1 MTRVIHLFEEDKNPM
16 KKKYLTQVP
25 IATILAL
32 LLVTPIGAVI
42 ADNAP
47 SLEITNLSGASYDFS
62 YAQLLAM
69 PKTNVSADLYCDGA
83 LVTYGNWGGVLLSY
97 LLTQAQ
103 VTSEVCS
110 IHFVASD
117 GYTVAIPIDLAMQPQ
132 IIVAYE
138 RDSQPLAE
146 GLRLIIPEANGGAWI
161 AMITSITMSTS
172 GTDYPPAISVGGGKE
187 NSPVST
193 QNSTPQP
200 SPYQQEV
207 PVKPK
212 PSTPENSSI
221 IQEATPTNVTYLNQ
235 SAINPQ
241 VSNQS
246 LNLQTSIYLIVFTC
260 AISFTTIAYGVY
272 RHKRKK
278 TIETS

>member
-1 MTRVIHLFEEDKNPM
+1 M
-16 KKKYLTQVP
+16 KKKYLTHIP

-32 LLVTPIGAVI
+32 LLVTPIGSVI

-47 SLEITNLSGASYDFS
+47 NLEITNLSGASYDFT
-62 YAQLLAM
+62 YVQLLVM
-69 PKTNVSADLYCDGA
+69 PKTVVGADLYCDGA

-132 IIVAYE
+132 IIIAYE
-138 RDSQPLAE
+138 RDGQPLAE

-172 GTDYPPAISVGGGKE
+172 GADYPPAISVGGGKE
-187 NSPVST
+187 NSPVPT
-193 QNSTPQP
+193 QNFTPQP
-200 SPYQQEV
+200 SPSQQEV
-207 PVKPK
+207 PVQPK

-221 IQEATPTNVTYLNQ
+221 IQEATPTNVTHPNQ
-235 SAINPQ
+235 PAINPQ

-246 LNLQTSIYLIVFTC
+246 LNLQPTVYLIVVAC
-260 AISFTTIAYGVY
+260 AISFATTAYVAF
-272 RHKRKK
+272 RHKRKQ

>member
-1 MTRVIHLFEEDKNPM
+1 M
-16 KKKYLTQVP
+16 KKKYLTHIP
-25 IATILAL
+25 IATILAI
-32 LLVTPIGAVI
+32 LLVTPIGSVI

-47 SLEITNLSGASYDFS
+47 NLEITNLLGASYDFS
-62 YAQLLAM
+62 YAQLLAI
-69 PKTNVSADLYCDGA
+69 PKTIVGADLYCDGA

-117 GYTVAIPIDLAMQPQ
+117 GYSVAIPMDLAMQPQ
-132 IIVAYE
+132 IIIAYE
-138 RDSQPLAE
+138 RDGQPLTE
-146 GLRLIIPEANGGAWI
+146 ELRLIIPEANGGAWI

-172 GTDYPPAISVGGGKE
+172 GADYPPAINVGGGKE
-187 NSPVST
+187 NSPVLT

-200 SPYQQEV
+200 SPSQKEI
-207 PVKPK
+207 PVQPK

-221 IQEATPTNVTYLNQ
+221 IQKATPTNVTHPNQ
-235 SAINPQ
+235 PAINPQ

-246 LNLQTSIYLIVFTC
+246 LNLQPAAYLIVFACT
-260 AISFTTIAYGVY
+260 ISFSATAYVAF
-272 RHKRKK
+272 RHKRKQ

>member
-1 MTRVIHLFEEDKNPM
+1 M
-16 KKKYLTQVP
+16 KKKYLTHVP

-32 LLVTPIGAVI
+32 LLVTPIGSVI
-42 ADNAP
+42 ADNVP
-47 SLEITNLSGASYDFS
+47 NLEITNLSGASYDFS

-69 PKTNVSADLYCDGA
+69 PKTMVEADLYCDGA
-83 LVTYGNWGGVLLSY
+83 LATYGNWGGVLLSY

-110 IHFVASD
+110 IHFMASD

-138 RDSQPLAE
+138 MDSQPLAE

-161 AMITSITMSTS
+161 AMITFITMSTS
-172 GTDYPPAISVGGGKE
+172 GTDYPPAISVGR
-187 NSPVST
+187 PVPT

-200 SPYQQEV
+200 SPPQQEV
-207 PVKPK
+207 PFKPK

-221 IQEATPTNVTYLNQ
+221 IQEATPTNVTSLNQ

-272 RHKRKK
+272 RHKRKQ